1 MILNPESNASL
12 IDRALSGDQSAF
24 NTLLNNHWQEVYF
37 FLLKRTANELDAED
51 IAIQTF
57 SRAFEKLS
65 SYDSAFQ
72 FNTWLISISKNLHID
87 LIRARN
93 RSRSEERLNAD
104 TELVLD
110 ESPNH
115 EDQLILEQSQHQL
128 LEFIHKLNPRYQK
141 LIELFYFESNSIRE
155 ISILLEES
163 ENNVKVTLLRARR
176 SLAEIL
182 RNNS

>member
-1 MILNPESNASL
+1 MNTGSNRTL
-12 IDRALSGDQSAF
+12 IDRALNGDQSAF

-65 SYDSAFQ
+65 NYDHTFQ

-93 RSRSEERLNAD
+93 RSRTEERFSAD

-115 EDQLILEQSQHQL
+115 EDQLILEQSQYEL
-128 LEFIHKLNPRYQK
+128 LDYIQKLNPRYQK

-155 ISILLEES
+155 ISTLLEES
-163 ENNVKVTLLRARR
+163 ENTIKVTLLRARR

-182 RNNS
+182 RNNP

>member
-1 MILNPESNASL
+1 MNTGSNSSL
-12 IDRALSGDQSAF
+12 IDRALNGDQSAF
-24 NTLLNNHWQEVYF
+24 NSLLNRHWQEVYF

-65 SYDSAFQ
+65 SYDATFQ

-93 RSRSEERLNAD
+93 RSRTEERFNAD

-110 ESPNH
+110 DSPNH
-115 EDQLILEQSQHQL
+115 EDQLIHEQSQYELIEHIQ
-128 LEFIHKLNPRYQK
+128 KLHPRYRQ

-155 ISILLEES
+155 ISAQLDES
-163 ENNVKVTLLRARR
+163 ENNIKVSLLRARR

-182 RNNS
+182 RNIP